1 MHASRR
7 IRPSRQP
14 RSIGNNEIRGLAQA
28 GSSRIRSRGAFALG
42 ILLAIG
48 TIVVL
53 FWDVRA
59 PADITTD
66 HVKTLAMLVVTIAA
80 GHYWLP
86 AVQQRRV
93 LPAIGLAVL
102 FVAGT
107 FVCVTGS
114 AGRGAEVAQRKAAA
128 AGNVNEARREVA
140 DQLAKARAD
149 RALLSTA
156 MIKECASGEGPKC
169 KGSRASVEYADSHI
183 AILEVRKNDMAPE
196 QEANV
201 RLKHAA
207 RVFAFFNPGTDER
220 RIEQGLELMWPFA
233 LALIMEL
240 GTIVFLG
247 FGLGHG
253 QGRHHVVGSIDMS
266 EPVDPGVPMKR
277 RRGRKSD
284 PAVLNFIDRFRKLH
298 GRTPTAAQIRTEFP
312 DLPRSTAYDVAARA
326 SKTGSKSGPGL

>member
-14 RSIGNNEIRGLAQA
+14 RSIGNNEIRGLAQV
-28 GSSRIRSRGAFALG
+28 SSIRSRSAISLG

-66 HVKTLAMLVVTIAA
+66 HVMTLAMLVVTIAA

-93 LPAIGLAVL
+93 LPAISLAIL

-114 AGRGAEVAQRKAAA
+114 AGRGAEVAQRKTAA
-128 AGNVNEARREVA
+128 AGNINEARKDVT

-149 RALLSTA
+149 RATLATTMA
-156 MIKECASGEGPKC
+156 KECSTGEGPKC
-169 KGSRASVEYADSHI
+169 RGSRASVEYADSHI
-183 AILEVRKNDMAPE
+183 AILEVRRNDMAPE

-207 RVFAFFNPGTDER
+207 RVFAFFNPSADAR
-220 RIEQGLELMWPFA
+220 RIEQGLELIWPFA

-253 QGRHHVVGSIDMS
+253 QGGHPVVGSVEIF
-266 EPVDPGVPMKR
+266 DPSAPMKS

-284 PAVLNFIDRFRKLH
+284 PAVRDFIERFRKIN
-298 GRTPTAAQIRTEFP
+298 GRTPTGAQIRTEFP
-312 DLPRSTAYDVAARA
+312 DLPKSTAYDVAARA
-326 SKTGSKSGPGL
+326 SKTGRNSGPELRLIG